1 MRIAVGILVAILLLL
16 GGIRLWHSERVI
28 FSHLFLEAR
37 AGSSLNRIV
46 PFWGNTVPVCIY
58 GVGTTVGSVVENRL
72 SRFSTMMEE
81 AFNRKLPTI
90 LTTSVDECPLSTVI
104 YISVYEGPVSRRA
117 VEENYDAIA
126 LRAEIA
132 VDTRDPMFYE
142 SAFAQAAVFGGEYRA
157 VVAVLI
163 NQVANGLDSIGRTFV
178 EANVLEEMFQSSSLA
193 SDLMLNGPR
202 ISILEET
209 LVETPELWQGRYSG
223 AEATA
228 YLEQRPL
235 GLCRSDLMILLYD
248 KNSRT
253 LELPAWRHLGRLLW
267 MYNSLYSEA
276 TTLLRD
282 DQWHDLIDEH
292 CTNDATELAAV
303 ANDSMDHEHSRN
315 STLESR

>member
-1 MRIAVGILVAILLLL
+1 M
-16 GGIRLWHSERVI
+16 SPE
-28 FSHLFLEAR
+28 
-37 AGSSLNRIV
+37 
-46 PFWGNTVPVCIY
+46 P
-58 GVGTTVGSVVENRL
+58 
-72 SRFSTMMEE
+72 
-81 AFNRKLPTI
+81 
-90 LTTSVDECPLSTVI
+90 
-104 YISVYEGPVSRRA
+104 
-117 VEENYDAIA
+117 
-126 LRAEIA
+126 
-132 VDTRDPMFYE
+132 
-142 SAFAQAAVFGGEYRA
+142 
-157 VVAVLI
+157 
-163 NQVANGLDSIGRTFV
+163 
-178 EANVLEEMFQSSSLA
+178 SSLA